1 MKIPAMDEKGK
12 ILIVDD
18 DPLIVK
24 SLAALLGLEG
34 YDVATSCNGLEA
46 LDRLK
51 EYEADVVLSDVHM
64 PDLDG
69 LGLLE
74 RIMER
79 HSGTAV
85 IMVTGFGTIDNAVN
99 AIKKGAAHYI
109 TKPLQDDEIKI
120 IIARTFEQKK
130 LNAERNELRRENE
143 NLKRRLKGQ
152 FSYENIIGRDLK
164 MHQVFEVVETVANT
178 RATVL
183 LSGESGTGKTLIA
196 RAIHYNS
203 RRLDRPFVEVNCGAL
218 PETLLESELFGH
230 TKGSFTGAYKDKI
243 GKFQLANGGT
253 VFLDEIGNA
262 SPAFQVKLLRVLQDR
277 EFERIG
283 QHETVKVDVRVV
295 LATNIDLAEAVEKG
309 DFREDLFYRI
319 NVVSVELPPLR
330 DRITDLEFLANYFL
344 QIYNAENEKSI
355 SGISDPAL
363 QRMRTY
369 RWPGNVR
376 ELENV
381 IERAVI
387 LTKNEIIQEEDLPPS
402 LFEMKDPVYQSTEEI
417 LPLKDA
423 LAKPEKHIIL
433 RALKANK
440 WNRQKTAA
448 VLQVNRTTLFNKMKK
463 YGLLAD

>member
-1 MKIPAMDEKGK
+1 MEEKGK
-12 ILIVDD
+12 ILVVDD

-24 SLAALLGLEG
+24 SLAELLRFEG
-34 YDVATSCNGLEA
+34 YDVATASSGLAA
-46 LDRLK
+46 LDRL
-51 EYEADVVLSDVHM
+51 EAFEADVLLSDVHM

-69 LGLLE
+69 LGLLGKM
-74 RIMER
+74 RER
-79 HSGTAV
+79 HPGAAV
-85 IMVTGFGTIDNAVN
+85 IMMTGFGTIDNAVI
-99 AIKKGAAHYI
+99 AIKKGAVHYI

-120 IIARTFEQKK
+120 IIGRTFEQKK
-130 LNAERNELRRENE
+130 LSAERNELRRENE
-143 NLKRRLKGQ
+143 NLKRRLKGH

-203 RRLDRPFVEVNCGAL
+203 RRMDRPFVEVNCGAL

-262 SPAFQVKLLRVLQDR
+262 SPSFQVKLLRVLQDR

-319 NVVSVELPPLR
+319 NVVPIELPPLR
-330 DRITDLEFLANYFL
+330 DRITDLELLTNYFL
-344 QIYNAENEKSI
+344 QVYAAENEKAI

-363 QRMRTY
+363 VRMRAH

-381 IERAVI
+381 IERAVV
-387 LTKNEIIQEEDLPPS
+387 LTKNEVIQEEDLPPS
-402 LFEMKDPVYQSTEEI
+402 LFEAKDPDYQPTEEI

-423 LAKPEKHIIL
+423 LARPEKHIIL

-448 VLQVNRTTLFNKMKK
+448 VLKVNRTTLFNKMKK